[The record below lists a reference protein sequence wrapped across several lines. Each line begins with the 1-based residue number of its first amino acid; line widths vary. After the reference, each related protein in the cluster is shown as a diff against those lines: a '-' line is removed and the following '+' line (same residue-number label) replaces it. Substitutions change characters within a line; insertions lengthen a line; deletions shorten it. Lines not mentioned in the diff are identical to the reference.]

1 MVRSGARTGGIR
13 AYWMKDFGR
22 RRKKKVVAIFSQN
35 ERRSHSWRW
44 SRQQFVAERR
54 LSVLWWVAERRL
66 SVLWV
71 VAERRLSVLWR
82 VAERRLSVLW
92 VVAERRLYVL
102 WVVAE
107 RRLSLLCCLA
117 KRHSSV
123 VWCVA
128 ERQSARSARC
138 CRLRRSCNERRQ
150 HRIGVEKKA
159 KWKTSAIVRRDTC
172 ADACKCKRQLDVANP
187 PRTRQRRVLRR
198 WLANVVV
205 VSGLDERR
213 RHEAERR

>member
-1 MVRSGARTGGIR
+1 MARAPEGYAPTEWKTLGAEG
-13 AYWMKDFGR
+13 
-22 RRKKKVVAIFSQN
+22 KKKQVVAIFSQN

-82 VAERRLSVLW
+82 VAERRLSV
-92 VVAERRLYVL
+92 
-102 WVVAE
+102 
-107 RRLSLLCCLA
+107 LCCLA